1 VARRL
6 IIIIGGVVAAVA
18 AYLALPGFRSWVLR
32 LTGRRSDREYYEDVE
47 AEPVAPE
54 DAAGETDEL
63 RLSLRARLAESGP
76 APDVEDVAA
85 ANSGAAEAG
94 PPEATTIDEAR
105 ARVRAKARDAKRRLT
120 ETDDQAAPKSSGSG
134 EARPDPDD
142 A

>member
-18 AYLALPGFRSWVLR
+18 AFLALPGFRSWVLR
-32 LTGRRSDREYYEDVE
+32 VTGRRTDREYYEE
-47 AEPVAPE
+47 MAPEPVVAE
-54 DAAGETDEL
+54 DAAAETDEL

-85 ANSGAAEAG
+85 ANTGAAEAD
-94 PPEATTIDEAR
+94 PPEATTIEEAR

-120 ETDDQAAPKSSGSG
+120 EQDDQAAPKTAGQG
-134 EARPDPDD
+134 DPRPDRDD

>member
-1 VARRL
+1 MILVGAA
-6 IIIIGGVVAAVA
+6 VAVA

-32 LTGRRSDREYYEDVE
+32 LTGRRSDREYYEDIA
-47 AEPVAPE
+47 AESGAPE
-54 DAAGETDEL
+54 DAGETDEL

-85 ANSGAAEAG
+85 ANTVAAEAE
-94 PPEATTIDEAR
+94 PPETAPIEEAR

-120 ETDDQAAPKSSGSG
+120 ESDDQPAPKT
-134 EARPDPDD
+134 PDRDD

>member
-18 AYLALPGFRSWVLR
+18 AFLALPGFRSWVLR
-32 LTGRRSDREYYEDVE
+32 VTGRQSDREYYEDAA
-47 AEPVAPE
+47 AEPAVAE
-54 DAAGETDEL
+54 EAGAETDEL
-63 RLSLRARLAESGP
+63 RLSLRARLAEPGP

-85 ANSGAAEAG
+85 ANSGAAEAD

-120 ETDDQAAPKSSGSG
+120 EPDDQAAPKTAEQG
-134 EARPDPDD
+134 EARPDRDD